1 MADISEIFEIENKK
15 ETTQTKEKRSRKKK
29 DYTEEEK
36 QKIKERLKLGKLKA
50 AEARNATQEK
60 QKSGGGCSKAPTN
73 SAECCA
79 PSTRTKED
87 LPKHEKK
94 QDTKPE
100 ESSQVIREKIITKHI
115 LELDETDGIDAKELK
130 QFLSKLYKA
139 SKQKVV
145 VDAMNNYEKPA
156 KDTIQQEPKSGGAP
170 STQTKEELKS
180 AEPIPKTIPKPEQP
194 KQSKEELKAIQDEL
208 AYQERMAKLK
218 KQLAN
223 KKRR

>member
-60 QKSGGGCSKAPTN
+60 QK
-73 SAECCA
+73 EE
-79 PSTRTKED
+79 TKQD

-100 ESSQVIREKIITKHI
+100 ETSQAIREKIITKHI

-156 KDTIQQEPKSGGAP
+156 KDTIQQEPRP
-170 STQTKEELKS
+170 ID
-180 AEPIPKTIPKPEQP
+180 PIPKTIPKPEQP